1 MEYYIYLLQIF
12 GGGNP
17 KIHEVIKAYGNA
29 RLAYEHISSGD
40 MSHIPSNRHEYVRRA
55 SLERSKVI
63 MDYCAGNNIGI
74 VTIDDSNYPEQL
86 KNIYNPPVLLF
97 TAGDI
102 NCLQGKLAVSIVGP
116 RKPFG
121 NAIRLAENIC
131 YNLARSDIVLVSGF
145 ALGIDRI
152 AHNNSIRHH
161 KPTVAVLACG
171 ITIDYPNN
179 SFGLRKNIIDN
190 GGLILSELLPDTPC
204 NSDYFK
210 FRNRII
216 SGLSRVLS

>member
-74 VTIDDSNYPEQL
+74 VTIDDRNYPEQL
-86 KNIYNPPVLLF
+86 IYIIRPFCCLLRE
-97 TAGDI
+97 I
-102 NCLQGKLAVSIVGP
+102 
-116 RKPFG
+116 
-121 NAIRLAENIC
+121 
-131 YNLARSDIVLVSGF
+131 
-145 ALGIDRI
+145 
-152 AHNNSIRHH
+152 
-161 KPTVAVLACG
+161 
-171 ITIDYPNN
+171 
-179 SFGLRKNIIDN
+179 
-190 GGLILSELLPDTPC
+190 
-204 NSDYFK
+204 
-210 FRNRII
+210 
-216 SGLSRVLS
+216 

>member
-74 VTIDDSNYPEQL
+74 VTIDDRNYPEQL

-131 YNLARSDIVLVSGF
+131 YNLARSDIVLASV
-145 ALGIDRI
+145 I
-152 AHNNSIRHH
+152 
-161 KPTVAVLACG
+161 
-171 ITIDYPNN
+171 
-179 SFGLRKNIIDN
+179 
-190 GGLILSELLPDTPC
+190 
-204 NSDYFK
+204 
-210 FRNRII
+210 
-216 SGLSRVLS
+216 

>member
-74 VTIDDSNYPEQL
+74 VTIDDRNYPEQL

-121 NAIRLAENIC
+121 NAIRLAENLQSC
-131 YNLARSDIVLVSGF
+131 EKRHCSCKRLCTGHRQDSAQQQHPSPQ
-145 ALGIDRI
+145 ADRGC
-152 AHNNSIRHH
+152 ACLRNN
-161 KPTVAVLACG
+161 
-171 ITIDYPNN
+171 Y
-179 SFGLRKNIIDN
+179 
-190 GGLILSELLPDTPC
+190 
-204 NSDYFK
+204 
-210 FRNRII
+210 
-216 SGLSRVLS
+216 